1 MKGVPHMAKKAKG
14 ARIKI
19 CMACTVCNQRNYD
32 TQKNKKNDNERIAM
46 NKYCRFCKKATEHKE
61 TK

>member
-1 MKGVPHMAKKAKG
+1 MAKKAKG

-19 CMACTVCNQRNYD
+19 TLACTEPGCAQRNYD
-32 TQKNKKNDNERIAM
+32 TQKNKKNDNERLVM
-46 NKYCRFCKKATEHKE
+46 NKYCRFCRKTTEHKE

>member
-1 MKGVPHMAKKAKG
+1 MEGTTMAKKAKG
-14 ARIKI
+14 ARQKI
-19 CMACTVCNQRNYD
+19 TLECTVCKQRNYD
-32 TQKNKKNDNERIAM
+32 TQKNKKNDNERLVM